1 MAEKNCSGDFLAGF
15 LVGALVGA
23 AAALLF
29 APMSGEETR
38 VMIREK
44 GVELGQRADEMS
56 LDARKRAEELQ
67 IQAKQRAET
76 LQSQAKEKAE
86 TLQSQAKEKAE
97 TLQDRVKVAVDEGK
111 ATAIKK
117 KEELLAQVGQ
127 GDAPEEAPP
136 AEG

>member
-44 GVELGQRADEMS
+44 GLELGQKADEMS
-56 LDARKRAEELQ
+56 LEARKKAEDLQ
-67 IQAKQRAET
+67 H
-76 LQSQAKEKAE
+76 QAKERADA
-86 TLQSQAKEKAE
+86 LQAQAKEKAE

-111 ATAIKK
+111 ATAVKK

-127 GDAPEEAPP
+127 GDAPEEASQ
-136 AEG
+136 AEV